1 MPDVPEPHETS
12 ETPAPMSGDLSE
24 IVRRALLQLGELRE
38 LESRAQEVGARISRI
53 TLPPPNPNKSPA
65 EEPGK

>member
-1 MPDVPEPHETS
+1 
-12 ETPAPMSGDLSE
+12 MSGDLSE

-53 TLPPPNPNKSPA
+53 TSPA
-65 EEPGK
+65 NPTIPPCEEAEK